1 MEKKITCQVIQD
13 LLPSYIDGLCSEDS
27 EKLVKEHIAAC
38 EECRKAYDRMKQE
51 EAAATSTPDTVPS
64 ASSPSK
70 TSSSRGAEITIDE
83 QKIMKKVKRKMH
95 HNLWTNA
102 IIGIVAGALL
112 LTLLI
117 FAIRPN
123 RTLSSSDYSVSYY
136 NMSLK
141 DIYYNMQNGG
151 GTEVKTVTYD
161 LVPQDCVFLYDD
173 TSKKLEEGNFVI
185 MKVPGYTNAR
195 LAVDVP
201 YLFSDPE
208 ISLITYTSDY
218 YISEYDETVIERD
231 GKNYLSVK
239 KVKTPVFGSKSTSGK
254 VTVSTVQ
261 FCHIDGIDG

>member
-51 EAAATSTPDTVPS
+51 EANATSTPAAVPS

-83 QKIMKKVKRKMH
+83 QKIMKKVNRKMH

-112 LTLLI
+112 LTLAFFI
-117 FAIRPN
+117 FKPSKS
-123 RTLSSSDYSVSYY
+123 LSSSDYQVSY
-136 NMSLK
+136 
-141 DIYYNMQNGG
+141 QNLDLYALYEEQAVVE
-151 GTEVKTVTYD
+151 TVKYD
-161 LVPQDCVFLYDD
+161 QVPQNSIFLYDD
-173 TSKKLEEGNFVI
+173 SAKRLDEGKFVLLSI
-185 MKVPGYTNAR
+185 PGYTNAI
-195 LAVDVP
+195 LAVDLP
-201 YLFSDPE
+201 YLQSHPE
-208 ISLITYTSDY
+208 VSLITYTSDY